1 MSKIVEIR
9 TLLSTFAES
18 FNKNREM
25 DQRGFQS
32 LRFLSASVLSVWSFY
47 AVEQDW
53 LSHDEIELTD
63 GRT

>member
-1 MSKIVEIR
+1 MSKIVEIS

-18 FNKNREM
+18 FNKNCEM

-32 LRFLSASVLSVWSFY
+32 LPFLSASVLPVWNFY
-47 AVEQDW
+47 AVEQDE

>member
-1 MSKIVEIR
+1 MSKIVEIS

-18 FNKNREM
+18 FNKNRKM

-32 LRFLSASVLSVWSFY
+32 LPFLSASVLPVWNFY
-47 AVEQDW
+47 AVEQDG

>member
-1 MSKIVEIR
+1 MSKIVEIS

-18 FNKNREM
+18 FNKNRKM

-32 LRFLSASVLSVWSFY
+32 LPFLSASVLPVWNFY